1 MPKGGDQ
8 SFVNERTRLKI
19 TADGDIPMGLL
30 FHFFILF
37 CILKYCLISKKSLII
52 SSVEQV
58 LL

>member
-37 CILKYCLISKKSLII
+37 CILKYCLISKKKFDNFKC
-52 SSVEQV
+52 
-58 LL
+58 